1 MRDQTINFM
10 PIGRRRAAVSL
21 AMSAFATF
29 SAVASFTF
37 CNTASAADRTWTG
50 IGPAGAFTIQAL
62 RWGNVDNWDVPA
74 SGSALGDKLI
84 FPAGAPRRT
93 NTNSFPDNTVF
104 SGIEFSGTGCASG
117 TNCDYVLNGNE
128 INLSGGNI
136 RATVAAGTMPIVNLP
151 ITLASPNTIFN
162 ALANSSPLTFNG
174 SVNLNGHPLTVA
186 PVLGAA
192 VLINGDL
199 TGTGVLRLANRG
211 RLTLTGTAP
220 ATVAASV
227 TSGTLVAD
235 GTGSTPVTLSGDV
248 TLRGSGQVGPI
259 AVSGSGDKNITPG
272 SGDGNTGTGQLL
284 VKGSA
289 TLSSSTTLNIAL
301 NGTTAVS
308 GYSVLKVI
316 GTTTLNGATLAVTL
330 GFVPTV
336 GQMFNILPGLVGSVE
351 GTFAQGTSI
360 TANGVPFS
368 ITYNAT
374 SVVLTVLPKIW
385 TGAGADSNW
394 TTAANWV
401 GNVAPSAGSD
411 LVFPESAARKTHTNN
426 FPSGTSF
433 KSIALNGTAYAIS
446 GNAIVLTGGITA
458 NHASGVTPKLLF
470 DVTLGAPQTFSA
482 GVNGFET
489 IGTLKLNGFTL
500 TADAPSGQTALMQGS
515 IIGAGGLDK
524 TGPGAL
530 ILSGNN
536 TYTGVTQI
544 LAGNIFISDVNALGA
559 IGAGNHTIVSTGAQL
574 TVFTSGGV
582 IGEALT
588 LSGDGTANNGALGL
602 AFTTADHTLG
612 GAITLAADASISLN
626 SSRYTVT
633 APIDESGG
641 ARKLT
646 VFSSGSPGT
655 LVLQA
660 ANTYAG
666 GTLVAGL
673 STLEV
678 NGSAGAVSLG
688 GASPLSPSPSGR
700 LSGSGSVGA
709 LTVAATGNSNRVRPG
724 DGSSGGPGILTV
736 VGNVVLTPQTTY
748 EAGIGG
754 TTVGSQY
761 DQIKAG
767 GTVALGGAALLV
779 SHLSGFVP
787 VVGDSFTLI
796 QSAGPISGQFAQGN
810 SVTVGS
816 VVHGIIYN
824 ANSVALTV
832 LPPAQVLTVTPRGS
846 GSGTVLSTPVG
857 ISCGVSCSA
866 SLASGM
872 TVTLTATPVAGSVF
886 TGWLGACTGRANCV
900 LTIGS
905 NNTVSAS
912 FALSSVVT
920 SNRILDIDANNAYD
934 GLTDGQL
941 VMRFLQGRAGAAL
954 TTGVLG
960 PSPGRSDPTNY
971 LSDVLPYLDA
981 DGNGAVDALTDGLL
995 VIRHLLGFTG
1005 SALTQN
1011 ALGAGARR
1019 DADQI
1024 KTYLNGLKP

>member
-1 MRDQTINFM
+1 M
-10 PIGRRRAAVSL
+10 
-21 AMSAFATF
+21 
-29 SAVASFTF
+29 
-37 CNTASAADRTWTG
+37 
-50 IGPAGAFTIQAL
+50 
-62 RWGNVDNWDVPA
+62 
-74 SGSALGDKLI
+74 
-84 FPAGAPRRT
+84 
-93 NTNSFPDNTVF
+93 
-104 SGIEFSGTGCASG
+104 
-117 TNCDYVLNGNE
+117 
-128 INLSGGNI
+128 
-136 RATVAAGTMPIVNLP
+136 
-151 ITLASPNTIFN
+151 
-162 ALANSSPLTFNG
+162 
-174 SVNLNGHPLTVA
+174 
-186 PVLGAA
+186 
-192 VLINGDL
+192 
-199 TGTGVLRLANRG
+199 
-211 RLTLTGTAP
+211 
-220 ATVAASV
+220 
-227 TSGTLVAD
+227 
-235 GTGSTPVTLSGDV
+235 
-248 TLRGSGQVGPI
+248 
-259 AVSGSGDKNITPG
+259 
-272 SGDGNTGTGQLL
+272 
-284 VKGSA
+284 
-289 TLSSSTTLNIAL
+289 
-301 NGTTAVS
+301 
-308 GYSVLKVI
+308 
-316 GTTTLNGATLAVTL
+316 
-330 GFVPTV
+330 
-336 GQMFNILPGLVGSVE
+336 
-351 GTFAQGTSI
+351 
-360 TANGVPFS
+360 
-368 ITYNAT
+368 
-374 SVVLTVLPKIW
+374 
-385 TGAGADSNW
+385 
-394 TTAANWV
+394 
-401 GNVAPSAGSD
+401 
-411 LVFPESAARKTHTNN
+411 
-426 FPSGTSF
+426 
-433 KSIALNGTAYAIS
+433 
-446 GNAIVLTGGITA
+446 
-458 NHASGVTPKLLF
+458 
-470 DVTLGAPQTFSA
+470 
-482 GVNGFET
+482 
-489 IGTLKLNGFTL
+489 
-500 TADAPSGQTALMQGS
+500 
-515 IIGAGGLDK
+515 
-524 TGPGAL
+524 
-530 ILSGNN
+530 
-536 TYTGVTQI
+536 
-544 LAGNIFISDVNALGA
+544 GA

-660 ANTYAG
+660 ANTYTG

-678 NGSAGAVSLG
+678 NGSVGAVSLG

-709 LTVAATGNSNRVRPG
+709 LIVAATGNSNRVRPG
-724 DGSSGGPGILTV
+724 GPANAPGILTV
-736 VGNVVLTPQTTY
+736 VGNVVLTLQTTY

-761 DQIKAG
+761 DQINAG

-787 VVGDSFTLI
+787 VVGNSFTLI
-796 QSAGPISGQFAQGN
+796 QSAGPISGQFAQG
-810 SVTVGS
+810 VIITEGTTVY
-816 VVHGIIYN
+816 GIIYN
-824 ANSVALTV
+824 ANSVVLTV
-832 LPPAQVLTVTPRGS
+832 LPPTQTLTVTPRGS
-846 GSGTVLSTPVG
+846 GSGTVLSTPAG
-857 ISCGVSCSA
+857 ISCGATCSA

-920 SNRILDIDANNAYD
+920 NNRILDIDANNAYD

-960 PSPGRSDPTNY
+960 PSPARADPTNY

-1019 DADQI
+1019 DTDQV